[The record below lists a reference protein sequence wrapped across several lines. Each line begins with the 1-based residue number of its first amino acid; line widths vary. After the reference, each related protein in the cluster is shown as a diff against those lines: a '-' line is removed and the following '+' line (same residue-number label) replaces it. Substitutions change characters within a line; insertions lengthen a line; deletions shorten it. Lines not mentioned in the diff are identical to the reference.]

1 MFGGNGGTPMYVTM
15 ADSAPKYADKGSWET
30 FVPGRWATEEYE
42 QPSEVKSYY
51 DFAAD
56 GTFHCL
62 HMVYKIGGKWT
73 AAADSI
79 SLTYETLNG
88 KPLQEEMERIKRGA
102 ESGRQTAIANDLFAD
117 WVVNAMTKRIQ
128 LSLSEDTKELQWG
141 PPSSAQATSQLGSMD
156 INSMMSNM
164 SPNLKRLEEKK

>member
-1 MFGGNGGTPMYVTM
+1 MFVTM
-15 ADSAPKYADKGSWET
+15 GDSAPKYADKGSWQS
-30 FVPGRWATEEYE
+30 FVTGRWSTEEYE

-73 AAADSI
+73 AGADSI
-79 SLTYETLNG
+79 SLSYETLNG
-88 KPLQEEMERIKRGA
+88 KPLAEEMERIKRGA

-141 PPSSAQATSQLGSMD
+141 PPTPAAPSMSSGEMD
-156 INSMMSNM
+156 INTMMSNM
-164 SPNLKRLEEKK
+164 SPNLKRLELKK